1 MILVLKI
8 GIRFRNFVRLR
19 GEAIVARGS
28 RTDITRPPPPPPR
41 TNFIFRYPRDINRAT
56 GIKATIK
63 FYLG

>member
-28 RTDITRPPPPPPR
+28 RTDITRPPPLPLEQILS
-41 TNFIFRYPRDINRAT
+41 FVIRAILT
-56 GIKATIK
+56 EQ
-63 FYLG
+63 LGLKRQ

>member
-28 RTDITRPPPPPPR
+28 RTDITRPPPPPLEQILS
-41 TNFIFRYPRDINRAT
+41 FVIRAILT
-56 GIKATIK
+56 EQ
-63 FYLG
+63 LGLKRQ

>member
-28 RTDITRPPPPPPR
+28 RTDITRPPPPPPLEQILS
-41 TNFIFRYPRDINRAT
+41 FVIRAILT
-56 GIKATIK
+56 EQ
-63 FYLG
+63 LGLKRQ

>member
-28 RTDITRPPPPPPR
+28 RTDITRPPPPLPLEQILS
-41 TNFIFRYPRDINRAT
+41 FVIRAILT
-56 GIKATIK
+56 EQ
-63 FYLG
+63 LGLKRQ

>member
-28 RTDITRPPPPPPR
+28 RTDITRPPLEQILS
-41 TNFIFRYPRDINRAT
+41 FVIRAILT
-56 GIKATIK
+56 EQ
-63 FYLG
+63 LGLKRQ

>member
-28 RTDITRPPPPPPR
+28 RTDITRPPPSPPLEQILS
-41 TNFIFRYPRDINRAT
+41 FVIRAILT
-56 GIKATIK
+56 EQ
-63 FYLG
+63 LGLKRQ